1 MRNGTSAPETSASP
15 TTTVGTVDDT
25 LRALVDDLP
34 DLIAHFDL
42 EGRVVYQNRS
52 ATEMMRWCAAWYA
65 AHPEEAGAQGA
76 LQAAVRQV
84 AATGERADLEGAM
97 PGVEHERWFVT
108 TVQPMRDAAGVVRGV
123 VTVARDITER
133 RRAEQAVRESEARFR
148 ATFEQAAVGIAHVAP
163 DGRFLRLNQ
172 KLCEIVGYT
181 REELTART
189 FQDITHKDDLEADL
203 AYVRQMLAGTIPT
216 YSMEKRYLHK
226 SGGVVWINLTV
237 SLIRKGDG
245 RPDWFVAVIEDISA
259 RKNAEEQRHKLEE
272 QLHNSQRLEAV
283 GRLAGGVAH
292 DFNNMLS
299 VVLANAD
306 FALEAVRKG
315 DPLFVDLTEIRGAA
329 ERAAQLTQ
337 QLLAFSRRQIL
348 EPEVVN
354 LNHVVVG
361 VEGMLRRLIGE
372 DVVVTLALAS
382 DLGNVLADPG
392 QIEQVIMNLAI
403 NARDAMP
410 RGGRLTITTG
420 NRVLDAAEAAALGVP
435 RSGPSVMLSVADN
448 GSGMDAVTRE
458 RVFEP
463 FFTTKEKGKGTGLGL
478 STVHGIVT
486 QSGGA
491 ILVDSEPGR
500 GTTFRMVLPRIE
512 ASVTEGKRRPAAA
525 KTAGN
530 ETVLVVEDEEVV
542 RRVIERVL
550 KRAGYTV
557 LSASGGG
564 DALLM
569 CEQHPGPIH
578 LVLTDVVM
586 PHMNG
591 RELAERLTRMRP
603 GLNVLYMSGYTDD
616 AIVQH
621 GVAQSAVRFVAKPFS
636 ATELSERVRAALD
649 EA

>member
-1 MRNGTSAPETSASP
+1 MRDFLDA
-15 TTTVGTVDDT
+15 
-25 LRALVDDLP
+25 LP
-34 DLIAHFDL
+34 DLLTRFDRNL
-42 EGRVVYQNRS
+42 MPAYQNR
-52 ATEMMRWCAAWYA
+52 AGAEMWQWRTRWYA
-65 AHPEEAGAQGA
+65 EHPEDAAGHHE
-76 LQAAVRQV
+76 LQAVLRRV
-84 AATGERADLEGAM
+84 LDSGERADVEGAM
-97 PGVEHERWFVT
+97 PGTNGRRWFLTSVI
-108 TVQPMRDAAGVVRGV
+108 PLRDDAGAITGV
-123 VTVARDITER
+123 LTLSRDITER
-133 RRAEQAVRESEARFR
+133 KRTEQALVESEARFR
-148 ATFEQAAVGIAHVAP
+148 ATFDQAAVGIAHVAP
-163 DGRFLRLNQ
+163 DGRFLRINQ

-203 AYVRQMLAGTIPT
+203 AYMRQMLAGTIPT
-216 YSMEKRYLHK
+216 YAMEKRYLHK
-226 SGGVVWINLTV
+226 NGGVVWVNLTV
-237 SLIRKGDG
+237 SLIRKADG
-245 RPDWFVAVIEDISA
+245 SPDWFVAVIEDISA
-259 RKNAEEQRHKLEE
+259 RKHAEEQRHQLEE
-272 QLHNSQRLEAV
+272 QLHSSQRLEAV

-292 DFNNMLS
+292 DFNNLLS

-315 DPLFVDLTEIRGAA
+315 DPLFVDITEIRGAA
-329 ERAAQLTQ
+329 ERAALLTR

-354 LNHVVVG
+354 LNHVIVG
-361 VEGMLRRLIGE
+361 IEGMLRRLIGE
-372 DVVVTLALAS
+372 DVVVTHELAA

-410 RGGRLTITTG
+410 QGGRLTITTG
-420 NRVLDAAEAAALGVP
+420 NRTLDEAEASALAARP
-435 RSGPSVMLSVADN
+435 GPSVLLVITDN
-448 GSGMDAVTRE
+448 GGGMDSATRG

-491 ILVDSEPGR
+491 IEVESGPGT
-500 GTTFRMVLPRIE
+500 GTTFRILLPRVDATVKE
-512 ASVTEGKRRPAAA
+512 AKRRPATPVAA
-525 KTAGN
+525 GS
-530 ETVLVVEDEEVV
+530 ETVLLVEDEEVV

-550 KRAGYTV
+550 KKAGYTV
-557 LSASGGG
+557 LSAGGGG
-564 DALLM
+564 DALLL
-569 CEQHPGPIH
+569 CEQHPGRID

-586 PHMNG
+586 PHMSG
-591 RELAERLTRMRP
+591 RELVERLARMRP
-603 GLNVLYMSGYTDD
+603 GMKVLYMSGYTDD

-636 ATELSERVRAALD
+636 AAELSGKVRAVLD